1 MAIKELIGI
10 YLGKDALYYC
20 GAVRTLSAWK
30 AAIPGSSMEPSGMI
44 QGHFTLTLREFLLRI
59 SPKPGR
65 RIYLAL
71 PRNRFFIRELQL
83 PPLPLE
89 DALMSVQSA
98 LPLTCHLSLEEIYYD
113 IYLGRIPDGSIHALV
128 IYMPRKEIAPVFE
141 LFREFGHEKSL
152 AGLFPVS
159 LGIGAWL
166 NLQKFTMPMGLM
178 ISLESPVHELAV
190 FHTSGCVYSVSW
202 QDGVNPEET
211 ALIRDAAVARF
222 QLPAESIYCLD
233 ETGGCLAL
241 PEPAQN
247 KLSWLP
253 SIQTNPGVAA
263 LSPALSDQQPIFVN
277 GDPPRIKLFKLW
289 KVFVPVVLL
298 LTVVFFV
305 WTVYL
310 QRSVNQENQL
320 VSAMKNETQQLQ
332 HQLRPLE
339 KTRDALKKTESLVA
353 DIDDFVRLRPKLY
366 SCFNEIAKLVPEGT
380 WFSRCNLQGPEMSL
394 QGQSKDAL
402 KVVESLRTSP
412 LFEQVKMSGSVSRAP
427 SGVEQFSLS
436 IRLKD
441 VEAAP

>member
-1 MAIKELIGI
+1 MHINELIGI

-20 GAVRTLSAWK
+20 GAVRTISTWK
-30 AAIPGSSMEPSGMI
+30 SAIPGYSMEPYGMI
-44 QGHFTLTLREFLLRI
+44 QGHATLTLREFLLRI
-59 SPKPGR
+59 SPKPSR
-65 RIYLAL
+65 RIYLVL
-71 PRNRFFIRELQL
+71 PRNRFFIRDMQL

-113 IYLGRIPDGSIHALV
+113 IYLGRVSDGGIHALV
-128 IYMPRKEIAPVFE
+128 MYAPRKEITPVFE

-166 NLQKFTMPMGLM
+166 NLQKFPMPMGLT

-190 FHTSGCVYSVSW
+190 FQPSGCVYSAIW
-202 QDGVNPEET
+202 QDGVSPEET
-211 ALIRDAAVARF
+211 GLIRDAAAARF

-233 ETGGCLAL
+233 GADGCLSL
-241 PEPAQN
+241 PEPGLN

-263 LSPALSDQQPIFVN
+263 LSAALSDQQPVFLN
-277 GDPPRIKLFKLW
+277 GNPPRVKLFRLW
-289 KVFVPVVLL
+289 KVFVPVILF
-298 LTVVFFV
+298 LTVGLFA
-305 WTVYL
+305 WTFYL

-320 VSAMKNETQQLQ
+320 VATMKNETQQLQ

-339 KTRDALKKTESLVA
+339 KTRDSLKKTESLVA
-353 DIDDFVRLRPKLY
+353 DIDDFVRLRPRLY
-366 SCFNEIAKLVPEGT
+366 SSFNEIAKLVPEGT
-380 WFSRCNLQGPEMSL
+380 WFSRCNVQGPEMSL
-394 QGQSKDAL
+394 QGQSRDAL
-402 KVVESLRTSP
+402 KVVESLRTSS

-427 SGVEQFSLS
+427 SGVEQFSLT

-441 VEAAP
+441 VEANP